1 MTARELIAS
10 SLRLGGV
17 LASGETPSADE
28 ANDAL
33 STLNQMLSTWSNENL
48 VIYQKVREEFSLTPN
63 TSAYTWGTG
72 GTFNSSRPI
81 EVLRANLEIQGTDPQ
96 EIPLKIITTKEYS
109 DLSLKETDSSY
120 PQAVYFDGAFP
131 LLGVT
136 LWPVPNA
143 AEKIAFY
150 SLKPFSTLALS
161 TELSY
166 PPGYENISK
175 SVRTDRAMLSGATLA
190 YVSSSASLTKIASTP
205 RGRANSCRSILRRP
219 EVWLKAQ
226 SAARLVTRP
235 ATIRLSISCDGH
247 GRQPQ
252 NTP

>member
-143 AEKIAFY
+143 AEKVAFY

-166 PPGYENISK
+166 PPGYEKAIRFNLWVDLCPEYGRSLDPIIMQQAMESK
-175 SVRTDRAMLSGATLA
+175 AEIKRKNLQTPLLKTDVPIFSN
-190 YVSSSASLTKIASTP
+190 K
-205 RGRANSCRSILRRP
+205 NSFDY
-219 EVWLKAQ
+219 
-226 SAARLVTRP
+226 RL
-235 ATIRLSISCDGH
+235 GE
-247 GRQPQ
+247 
-252 NTP
+252 